1 MPNIVTTRFQC
12 LLKSDHQFLAAR
24 ERIGGPPYPHV
35 RIQSLPSD
43 NQLIA
48 CGKNPYL
55 YSFKKKKSRW
65 GRICKPYKPAQ
76 ESQVNFAQIYLGC
89 SHQIFG
95 RVTKYTTGPAWR
107 CSSAPASSWSFC
119 SEVISATLKKHGWSL
134 KIWWYQ

>member
-95 RVTKYTTGPAWR
+95 RVTKYQLVLPGAALQRRPALGVSAQK
-107 CSSAPASSWSFC
+107 SSQP
-119 SEVISATLKKHGWSL
+119 H
-134 KIWWYQ
+134 